1 MNIITKDPMNYKSY
15 LKENQEIIIKLRIIK
30 HRIVDKIQIKD
41 ISFKYS
47 MHRNTIRNIMNK
59 YKNSANKSLK
69 DKIQNEKHISSEEI
83 NKLCK
88 FLLPKSRKPLS
99 HPKQANI
106 EEEKQI
112 IDNYNLL
119 KIGAK
124 RLKMTMGR
132 RKEL

>member
-30 HRIVDKIQIKD
+30 HRIVDKLQIKD

-47 MHRNTIRNIMNK
+47 MHRNTIRNIMNS
-59 YKNSANKSLK
+59 YNNSANNSLR
-69 DKIQNEKHISSEEI
+69 DKIQNEKHISSDEL
-83 NKLCK
+83 NKLCI

-112 IDNYNLL
+112 IDNYNIL
-119 KIGAK
+119 KI
-124 RLKMTMGR
+124 
-132 RKEL
+132 